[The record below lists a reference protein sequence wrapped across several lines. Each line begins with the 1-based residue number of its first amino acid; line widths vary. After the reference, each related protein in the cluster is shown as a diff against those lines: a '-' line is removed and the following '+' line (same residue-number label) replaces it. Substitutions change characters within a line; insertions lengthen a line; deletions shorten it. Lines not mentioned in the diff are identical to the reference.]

1 MDFAGYAYAAAQTT
15 RLAGDREIDAAQE
28 RLEALARVLDSAIGI
43 PGTQVRIGADLL
55 LNLIPGIGFV
65 VSKGI
70 AGYLVWEAR
79 RLGAPKR
86 LLLRMLGNL
95 GVDAAFSAVPVL
107 GWAADAVW
115 RSNERNMEILR
126 MHLARERAARRGPV
140 IDAAT

>member
-1 MDFAGYAYAAAQTT
+1 M
-15 RLAGDREIDAAQE
+15 
-28 RLEALARVLDSAIGI
+28 
-43 PGTQVRIGADLL
+43 
-55 LNLIPGIGFV
+55 
-65 VSKGI
+65 GI

-126 MHLARERAARRGPV
+126 MHLAREREARRGPV